1 MYLTKVFI
9 LAVLALISFVHS
21 EEIEKDEGVLV
32 LTEDNFSQ
40 AISENEF
47 ILVEFYA
54 PWCGHCKKLAPGTC
68 LEYSNFSQ
76 SYVVKTLASRICQG
90 SSKIG
95 RRWV

>member
-1 MYLTKVFI
+1 MYLTKFSI
-9 LAVLALISFVHS
+9 LALLALISFVHS

-68 LEYSNFSQ
+68 LEYSNFF
-76 SYVVKTLASRICQG
+76 LRN
-90 SSKIG
+90 
-95 RRWV
+95 RML